1 MIQLAMRSPDQ
12 TLNECRL
19 FLLQLHN
26 ADRDNQ
32 IFLEMSEQGRVPS
45 EVKKFGLKLYPKGFY
60 LEAVA
65 IFIGDDEDANNFSE
79 LELKVLH

>member
-1 MIQLAMRSPDQ
+1 
-12 TLNECRL
+12 
-19 FLLQLHN
+19 
-26 ADRDNQ
+26 
-32 IFLEMSEQGRVPS
+32 MSEQGRVPS